1 MKKQQLKPASFAK
14 KLSSAEMKKVQ
25 GGWLTTGLWVC
36 TADGYECYRYKSQ
49 CQAACS
55 NPASCRNYMYCP

>member
-1 MKKQQLKPASFAK
+1 MKKQQISPSSFGK
-14 KLSSAEMKKVQ
+14 KLTGNDMKKLQ
-25 GGWLTTGLWVC
+25 GGALPAGLWVC

-55 NPASCRNYMYCP
+55 NPASCRNYTYCP

>member
-1 MKKQQLKPASFAK
+1 MKHEQNRNIFGK
-14 KLSSAEMKKVQ
+14 KLSAGEMKKLH
-25 GGWLTTGLWVC
+25 GGALPAGLWVC

-55 NPASCRNYMYCP
+55 NPAACRNYTYCP